1 MMFHLIKWQ
10 LTSCLLCISTLKIF
24 WSLKFDCLWLLI
36 IKWMQFSNV
45 RGTKSFLLCSFICNQ
60 REFERRKEIFF
71 YFYMNRQNQSFDSFK
86 IIIQNLQR
94 FIGGISFQ
102 TELQMNQ
109 KKWNRIFIFFFIMLM
124 PSSETYSWKICRQE
138 SLQNIWC

>member
-1 MMFHLIKWQ
+1 
-10 LTSCLLCISTLKIF
+10 
-24 WSLKFDCLWLLI
+24 
-36 IKWMQFSNV
+36 MQFSNV

-60 REFERRKEIFF
+60 REFERRKEI
-71 YFYMNRQNQSFDSFK
+71 NRQNQSFDSFK

-109 KKWNRIFIFFFIMLM
+109 KK
-124 PSSETYSWKICRQE
+124 
-138 SLQNIWC
+138 